1 MRISDWS
8 SDVCSS
14 DLGAIGCAACQRSKV
29 TPILSSSRAMASPSL
44 LLNSGVSGVLSAK
57 MRRRLMAVARVGR
70 SSLPRLGGAGT
81 GAMETLWSAMHEKP
95 QVVATPRTHDQS
107 MEASELRHVGSRGGH
122 PAYR

>member
-1 MRISDWS
+1 
-8 SDVCSS
+8 
-14 DLGAIGCAACQRSKV
+14 
-29 TPILSSSRAMASPSL
+29 MASPSL

-107 MEASELRHVGSRGGH
+107 MEARELRHVGRRGGT
-122 PAYR
+122 PAYKIGRASCRERVCQYV

>member
-14 DLGAIGCAACQRSKV
+14 DL
-29 TPILSSSRAMASPSL
+29 
-44 LLNSGVSGVLSAK
+44 
-57 MRRRLMAVARVGR
+57 VARVGR

-107 MEASELRHVGSRGGH
+107 MEARELRHVGRRGGT
-122 PAYR
+122 PAYRACSLRSSSSQDRKSTRLNSSH